1 MTTLIRVDSDQGK
14 LLCVPGS
21 VRLALFLLAIAT
33 ANAALSD
40 QIVGRWRSL
49 GTSKD
54 GIGAI
59 YEFHANG
66 DVDYSPGAVVEMTYR
81 VEGDQLFLPT
91 ANAGGSEQKL
101 KITWLGDNKV
111 RLAPQSGSPGD
122 SAGSELTRKGER
134 ADSKNPILGEWA
146 GTRDM
151 GGHKLD
157 MLWFFYAEGKGLFLM
172 PFTPQHG
179 HYTVK
184 DSTIRLELPNTNPI
198 QTKFEISGNVLTMG
212 NPSGNGQSRLARY

>member
-1 MTTLIRVDSDQGK
+1 MTTLIRGDSDQGEI
-14 LLCVPGS
+14 LCVRGS
-21 VRLALFLLAIAT
+21 VRLTLFLLAIAT

-49 GTSKD
+49 ETSKG

-66 DVDYSPGAVVEMTYR
+66 DVDYSPGAVVEMSYR
-81 VEGDQLFLPT
+81 VEGDQLFLP
-91 ANAGGSEQKL
+91 ASNAGGSERKL
-101 KITWLGDNKV
+101 KIRWVGENKF
-111 RLAPQSGSPGD
+111 RLTPQSGSPGD

-134 ADSKNPILGEWA
+134 ANSKNPILGEWT
-146 GTRDM
+146 GTQDM
-151 GGHKLD
+151 RGHKLD
-157 MLWFFYAEGKGLFLM
+157 MLWFFYPEGKSLFLM

-184 DSTIRLELPNTNPI
+184 DSTIRLELPDTNPI
-198 QTKFEISGNVLTMG
+198 ETKFEISGRVLTMV
-212 NPSGNGQSRLARY
+212 NRSGNGQSRLARY